1 MDFCRMCGKQI
12 TQAKTGRRR
21 RYCRD
26 VCKQTAFRLRRQ
38 NRSSVD
44 RLGPWFDHLR
54 TQGVDDRTLY
64 QLRQIAVQFG
74 IGAAIA
80 AHSLGQEDR
89 E

>member
-1 MDFCRMCGKQI
+1 MCGKQI
-12 TQAKTGRRR
+12 TQTRTGRRR
-21 RYCRD
+21 RYCGD

-44 RLGPWFDHLR
+44 RLGPWFAHLR

-80 AHSLGQEDR
+80 AYSLGQEDR